1 MASTVTI
8 ALTLEYNHIFDDT
21 PNHVTDYLHGLNK
34 SDLIKSFVFLI
45 TKQREGL
52 HFGEILQMFF
62 SDGNLEFSKHIYTKF
77 RELNKQYQFIR
88 ILSALT
94 LYRLCELSIEL
105 DGEEKEVSKEEFERN
120 VFLAILVQ
128 NQENSI
134 LETKAGKF
142 KEEYK
147 DIELAAMLFSQ
158 SFPYFELVNFSL
170 KNVVSTQI
178 IRSIYLLE
186 FLANGDEICRNLLR
200 DFCSNYGFD
209 DWRDYIKGHL
219 ALIIPIIS
227 KSQKAHTELFIEQND
242 NYEANCNFLDKL
254 TIRDLESVSDYDF
267 IKLRAAPLYKFE
279 MGHYLIIS
287 DLFVAETLFKGVFF
301 KLSEINSKNAIV
313 GKPNLPNFRSF
324 YCDNF
329 SERHLLYS
337 ILDDIYSSYISL
349 SGSQIKNIS
358 GIDAEPDY
366 YVRNGKYLYLFESK
380 DILINKTIKGSYDF
394 NSYEPELRKR
404 LHKGVTQLAKNIV
417 RSLSKDFKF
426 DTNYKEN
433 RLIINP
439 IIIVHDRCYDTTG
452 LNKIINFWFHE
463 ELKKLKE
470 NGFMIENVRP
480 ITIINIDTII
490 LLHTQLK
497 GRRISLDDL
506 IVRYHY
512 KMTMKKKQYR
522 NEEHLHQAYK
532 DTMISFTHF
541 AESFISPLKVHPK
554 LTELK
559 IELFPDNK

>member
-1 MASTVTI
+1 VDL
-8 ALTLEYNHIFDDT
+8 ALTLEYNQIFEDT
-21 PNHVTDYLHGLNK
+21 ANPVSSYLVGLDK
-34 SDLIKSFVFLI
+34 RDLIKAFVFLI
-45 TKQREGL
+45 SKQREGL
-52 HFGEILQMFF
+52 HFVEILRMFF
-62 SDGNLEFSKHIYTKF
+62 SDGNLDFSKHIYTKF
-77 RELNKQYQFIR
+77 RELNKQYPVIS

-94 LYRLCELSIEL
+94 LYRLCEFSIEM
-105 DGEEKEVSKEEFERN
+105 DGEEKEISKEEFERN

-147 DIELAAMLFSQ
+147 DIELAAILFSQ

-170 KNVVSTQI
+170 KKVVSTQI

-186 FLANGDEICRNLLR
+186 FLANGDEICRILLR

-219 ALIIPIIS
+219 ALINPIIS
-227 KSQKAHTELFIEQND
+227 KSRMAHTELFIEQND
-242 NYEANCNFLDKL
+242 NYDANCNFLDKL
-254 TIRDLESVSDYDF
+254 TISDLESVSDYDY
-267 IKLRAAPLYKFE
+267 IKLRATPLYKFE
-279 MGHYLIIS
+279 KGHYLIIS

-313 GKPNLPNFRSF
+313 GKPHFRNFRSF

-337 ILDDIYSSYISL
+337 ILDDIYSSYISF
-349 SGSQIKNIS
+349 SGSQIKDIS

-366 YVRNGKYLYLFESK
+366 YVRNGKYLFLFESK

-394 NSYEPELRKR
+394 NLYEPELRKR

-417 RSLSKDFKF
+417 RSLSKNFKF

-439 IIIVHDRCYDTTG
+439 IIVVHDRCYDTTG
-452 LNKIINFWFHE
+452 LNKIINFWFDE

-470 NGFMIENVRP
+470 NGIMTDNVRP
-480 ITIINIDTII
+480 ITIINIDTLI

-497 GRRISLDDL
+497 SRKISLDDL

-522 NEEHLHQAYK
+522 SVDHLNQAYK
-532 DTMISFTHF
+532 DTMISFSHF
-541 AESFISPLKVHPK
+541 AESYISPLKVHPK
-554 LTELK
+554 FAELK
-559 IELFPDNK
+559 IELFPNNK